1 MKKDLFIFPN
11 GKEIYSGNGQNPV
24 ITSVTYTQM
33 VNDATD
39 LDYGAACAGM
49 IEAALLDTSGAFPIS
64 AGEELTYYSVA
75 EDGTRTLQG
84 HFILEKPTKP
94 SENTCKFT
102 AYDRMI
108 RFDKDLSM
116 WLASLEEW
124 PYTMTTLLSMVC
136 EQCGVELATG
146 VELINGNFEI
156 LQFIQQVT
164 GRQIIK
170 WIAGANAAFA
180 NITPEGKLTFR
191 TYTDAG
197 DMSLAVKSIK
207 LADYTTANIERVVV
221 KQHEDDVGVS
231 WPENSEGETYTVL
244 NNPLLATM
252 STVDLL
258 PYVKQIADRVIGI
271 SYTPAEVQVFDPEGI
286 CRPGIFLSVADRYGK
301 QHKTAVFSVK
311 HSGGTSSLKSTGN
324 YSRDSA
330 GAVYGKNDVKVIQ
343 GRVAK
348 IRVDLEEVSSN
359 LSKTAIEV
367 DSVKNEQSSIKQ
379 TVDGVEARVSKTEE
393 SVDGLNSQ
401 YTVFSQRADA
411 VDLSVTKLRE
421 EVGNKAEQSQVNEI
435 TEHFRFA
442 ADGLTITNTGTGMGI
457 GVSEER
463 VIFTGGNDP
472 TTIIRP
478 NDMETTNLKVKK
490 QQDLGGFSWIP
501 RTNKNLS
508 LRWTGG

>member
-1 MKKDLFIFPN
+1 MKRDLFIFPN

-49 IEAALLDTSGAFPIS
+49 IEAALLDTSGAFSIS
-64 AGEELTYYSVA
+64 AGEEIAYYSVA

-84 HFILEKPTKP
+84 YFILEKPTKP
-94 SENTCKFT
+94 SANTCKFT
-102 AYDRMI
+102 AYDRML

-136 EQCGVELATG
+136 EQCGVELAAG

-207 LADYTTANIERVVV
+207 LADYTTAPIERVVV

-258 PYVKQIADRVIGI
+258 PYVKQIA
-271 SYTPAEVQVFDPEGI
+271 EVLHYI
-286 CRPGIFLSVADRYGK
+286 
-301 QHKTAVFSVK
+301 H
-311 HSGGTSSLKSTGN
+311 
-324 YSRDSA
+324 
-330 GAVYGKNDVKVIQ
+330 
-343 GRVAK
+343 
-348 IRVDLEEVSSN
+348 
-359 LSKTAIEV
+359 
-367 DSVKNEQSSIKQ
+367 QSSYRIYRGIDCACS
-379 TVDGVEARVSKTEE
+379 VVS
-393 SVDGLNSQ
+393 
-401 YTVFSQRADA
+401 
-411 VDLSVTKLRE
+411 DLYCDSCSFILCQQEWMERRIFY
-421 EVGNKAEQSQVNEI
+421 A
-435 TEHFRFA
+435 
-442 ADGLTITNTGTGMGI
+442 GTPGK
-457 GVSEER
+457 E
-463 VIFTGGNDP
+463 
-472 TTIIRP
+472 
-478 NDMETTNLKVKK
+478 
-490 QQDLGGFSWIP
+490 
-501 RTNKNLS
+501 
-508 LRWTGG
+508 